1 MFSFFVLMRKQLGD
15 VQVYHSQIF
24 NLDLQENIS
33 ALFELMNSSDTIFRI
48 AKLSFWVLWYI

>member
-15 VQVYHSQIF
+15 VQVYHSKIF

-48 AKLSFWVLWYI
+48 AKLSFWVLWYN